1 MTLNVSQNGDKN
13 KENKI
18 ETSLFIKDYF
28 LPLTGKFLEALRNF
42 SILILCFAIA
52 KQIGYGNKL
61 SCMYY
66 FFVVSAIISGALN
79 FIKFIFELIDLHRG
93 YKFNNNNLLI
103 FFVTVVMVVC
113 IFFVEVGTI
122 FIFFKELWLSK

>member
-52 KQIGYGNKL
+52 NQIGYGNKF
-61 SCMYY
+61 SFMYY
-66 FFVVSAIISGALN
+66 FFVGSAIISGVLN
-79 FIKFIFELIDLHRG
+79 FIKFLFELIDLHRV
-93 YKFNNNNLLI
+93 YKFNNNLLI
-103 FFVTVVMVVC
+103 ILVTVAMVVC